1 MERWFIVLAIVWVG
15 FCPATAGTRVVVDA
29 SCGYVVG
36 EQAAISGRM
45 FGVTAFEGFP
55 NVVWDADYR
64 GKLAALRPG
73 ALRFPV

>member
-1 MERWFIVLAIVWVG
+1 MERWFIALAIGWVAS
-15 FCPATAGTRVVVDA
+15 CPATAGTKVVVDA
-29 SCGYVVG
+29 SCGHVVG
-36 EQAAISGRM
+36 EQAEIRGRM

>member
-1 MERWFIVLAIVWVG
+1 MERWFIVLAIVWV
-15 FCPATAGTRVVVDA
+15 
-29 SCGYVVG
+29 
-36 EQAAISGRM
+36 
-45 FGVTAFEGFP
+45 VTAFEGFP